1 MESKEVQVNFH
12 KEMRSNHLKQLS
24 FQMKGKDTAD
34 NLSLTINNS
43 VNKKEAHVVNSHEVK
58 AQENVQTSFK
68 LVHNYP
74 LNDNLKIKVR
84 KI

>member
-1 MESKEVQVNFH
+1 
-12 KEMRSNHLKQLS
+12 
-24 FQMKGKDTAD
+24 MKGKETAD

-74 LNDNLKIKVR
+74 LSDNFKVKVSKKFNNFFLKIR
-84 KI
+84 LLLLMILCQTTLLI